1 MARIFP
7 IKGIMYNSELDND
20 LGKFLCPP
28 FDVVD
33 DNDKDKLYGISEYN
47 VIRLENG
54 KSFLA
59 DDNDENKY
67 TRSSKFLDEWLSKK
81 VLVKDHEES
90 LFILEEIFENNN
102 KHISRSSLICNVKV
116 EDYEKKVVLPH
127 EKTREKQKKDRF
139 ELMKNTKAVFSP
151 IMSMIEDKN
160 KKFMKFMQDEKLA
173 DPYISS
179 EIPFMHKFNL
189 WKIKDKDKISYVT
202 SLIKNEKIFI
212 ADGHHR
218 YETSLNYKEFDS
230 KVDKRIM
237 NIFSSHDNGLLLFGY
252 SRAIKNLNKKNLDDL
267 IQELSNKFSL
277 KEISWNE
284 SLINWNQSTKEIIL
298 MEYNDKIFTLD
309 KGAETISTYEKLH
322 SVFDDLLGKEN
333 VINHIEYIHDNVSL
347 KKKIKNNEIQLSF
360 SMNALSKEY
369 FLNCVS
375 DGKLLPPK
383 STLFYP
389 KLPTGLVIQYLYE

>member
-33 DNDKDKLYGISEYN
+33 DNDKNKLYGISEFN

-54 KSFLA
+54 KSFIS

-67 TRSSKFLDEWLSKK
+67 TRSSKFLDEWLSKSI
-81 VLVKDHEES
+81 LIKDNEES

-102 KHISRSSLICNVKV
+102 KHISRSSLVCNVKV
-116 EDYEKKVVLPH
+116 EDYENRIVLPH

-160 KKFMKFMQDEKLA
+160 NKLMQFIQDEKIS
-173 DPYISS
+173 DPYISG

-189 WKIKDKDKISYVT
+189 WKIKDKDKISYAT
-202 SLIKNEKIFI
+202 SLVKDEKIFI

-218 YETSLNYKEFDS
+218 YETSLNYKQFDS

-237 NIFSSHDNGLLLFGY
+237 NIFSSHDKGLLLFGY

-267 IQELSNKFSL
+267 IQELSNKFSI
-277 KEISWNE
+277 KEINWEE
-284 SLINWNQSTKEIIL
+284 SLINWNQSTEEIIL
-298 MEYNDKIFTLD
+298 MEYKNKIFTLD
-309 KGAETISTYEKLH
+309 KGVETISTYEKLH

-375 DGKLLPPK
+375 EGKLLPPK

>member
-54 KSFLA
+54 KSFLT

-102 KHISRSSLICNVKV
+102 KHIPRTSLICNVKV

-284 SLINWNQSTKEIIL
+284 SLINWNQSTQEIIL
-298 MEYNDKIFTLD
+298 MEYKDKIFTLD
-309 KGAETISTYEKLH
+309 KGVETISTYEKLH

>member
-33 DNDKDKLYGISEYN
+33 DNDKNELYALSEYN

-54 KSFLA
+54 KSFIS

-67 TRSSKFLDEWLSKK
+67 TRSSKFLNDWLSKGI
-81 VLVKDHEES
+81 LVKDNSES
-90 LFILEEIFENNN
+90 FFILEEIFENNN

-116 EDYEKKVVLPH
+116 EDYKKKIVLPH

-151 IMSMIEDKN
+151 IMSMIEDKDRN
-160 KKFMKFMQDEKLA
+160 FMQFVDDEKTA
-173 DPYISS
+173 EPYISG

-189 WKIKDKDKISYVT
+189 WKIQDKDRISYVT
-202 SLIKNEKIFI
+202 SLIENEKIFI

-218 YETSLNYKEFDS
+218 YETSLNYKQFDS

-237 NIFSSHDNGLLLFGY
+237 NIFSSHDEGLLLFGY
-252 SRAIKNLNKKNLDDL
+252 SRAIKNLNKKNLEDL
-267 IQELSNKFSL
+267 IQELSNKFSV
-277 KEISWNE
+277 KEITWDE
-284 SLINWNQSTKEIIL
+284 SLINWNQSTEEIIL
-298 MEYNDKIFTLD
+298 MEYKDKVFTLD
-309 KGAETISTYEKLH
+309 KGVETISTYEKLH

-347 KKKIKNNEIQLSF
+347 KKKIKNDEIQLSF

-369 FLNCVS
+369 FLDCVS
-375 DGKLLPPK
+375 EGKLLPPK

-389 KLPTGLVIQYLYE
+389 KLPTGLVIQYLHE

>member
-33 DNDKDKLYGISEYN
+33 DNDKNKLYGISEFN

-54 KSFLA
+54 KSFIS

-67 TRSSKFLDEWLSKK
+67 TRSSKFLDEWLSKSI
-81 VLVKDHEES
+81 LIKDNEES

-116 EDYEKKVVLPH
+116 EDYEKRIVLPH
-127 EKTREKQKKDRF
+127 EKTRERQKKDRF

-160 KKFMKFMQDEKLA
+160 KKFMQFIHDEKTAL
-173 DPYISS
+173 PYISGD
-179 EIPFMHKFNL
+179 IPFMHKFNL
-189 WKIKDKDKISYVT
+189 WKIKDKDKISYAT
-202 SLIKNEKIFI
+202 SLVYDEKIFI

-218 YETSLNYKEFDS
+218 YETSLNYKQFDS

-237 NIFSSHDNGLLLFGY
+237 NIFSSHDKGLLLFGY
-252 SRAIKNLNKKNLDDL
+252 SRAIKNLNKKNLDNL
-267 IQELSNKFSL
+267 IQELSNKFSV
-277 KEISWNE
+277 KEINWEE
-284 SLINWNQSTKEIIL
+284 SLINWNQSTEEIIL
-298 MEYNDKIFTLD
+298 MEYKDKIFTLD
-309 KGAETISTYEKLH
+309 KGVETISTYEKLH

-333 VINHIEYIHDNVSL
+333 VINHIEYIHDNASL

-375 DGKLLPPK
+375 EGKLLPPK

>member
-20 LGKFLCPP
+20 VGKFLCPP

-33 DNDKDKLYGISEYN
+33 DNDKNELYALSEYN

-54 KSFLA
+54 KSFIS

-67 TRSSKFLDEWLSKK
+67 TRSSKFLNDWLSKRI
-81 VLVKDHEES
+81 LVKDNSES
-90 LFILEEIFENNN
+90 FFILEEIFENNN

-116 EDYEKKVVLPH
+116 EDYKKKIVLPH

-151 IMSMIEDKN
+151 IMSMIEDKDRQ
-160 KKFMKFMQDEKLA
+160 FMQFVNDEKTA
-173 DPYISS
+173 EPYISG

-189 WKIKDKDKISYVT
+189 WKIQDKDRISYAT
-202 SLIKNEKIFI
+202 SLVENEKIFI

-218 YETSLNYKEFDS
+218 YETSLNYKQFDS

-237 NIFSSHDNGLLLFGY
+237 NIFSSHDKGLLLFGY
-252 SRAIKNLNKKNLDDL
+252 SRAIKNLNKKNLEDL
-267 IQELSNKFSL
+267 IQELSNKFSV
-277 KEISWNE
+277 KEITWDE
-284 SLINWNQSTKEIIL
+284 SLINWNQSTEEIIL
-298 MEYNDKIFTLD
+298 MEYKDKVFTLD
-309 KGAETISTYEKLH
+309 KGVETISTYEKLH

-347 KKKIKNNEIQLSF
+347 KKKIKNDEIQLSF

-369 FLNCVS
+369 FLDCVS
-375 DGKLLPPK
+375 EGKLLPPK

-389 KLPTGLVIQYLYE
+389 KLPTGLVIQYLHE

>member
-81 VLVKDHEES
+81 VLVKDNEES

-173 DPYISS
+173 DPYISG

-189 WKIKDKDKISYVT
+189 WKIKDKDKISYAT
-202 SLIKNEKIFI
+202 SLVKNEKIFI

-284 SLINWNQSTKEIIL
+284 SLINWNQSTQEIIL

-333 VINHIEYIHDNVSL
+333 VINHIEYIHDNVTL

>member
-54 KSFLA
+54 KSFLT

-102 KHISRSSLICNVKV
+102 KHIPRTSLICNVKV

-173 DPYISS
+173 DPYISG

-189 WKIKDKDKISYVT
+189 WKIKDKDKISYAT
-202 SLIKNEKIFI
+202 SLVKNEKIFI

-267 IQELSNKFSL
+267 IQELSNKFFL

-284 SLINWNQSTKEIIL
+284 SLINWNQSTQEIIL

>member
-54 KSFLA
+54 KSFLT

-151 IMSMIEDKN
+151 IMSMIEDKD
-160 KKFMKFMQDEKLA
+160 KKFMKFIKDEKIA
-173 DPYISS
+173 DPYISG

-267 IQELSNKFSL
+267 IQELSNKFFL

-284 SLINWNQSTKEIIL
+284 SLINWNQSTQEIIL

-309 KGAETISTYEKLH
+309 KGSETISTYEKLH

-333 VINHIEYIHDNVSL
+333 LINHIEYIHDNVSL

>member
-20 LGKFLCPP
+20 VGKFLCPP

-33 DNDKDKLYGISEYN
+33 DNDKNKLYALSEHN

-54 KSFLA
+54 KSFIS

-67 TRSSKFLDEWLSKK
+67 TRSSKFLNDWLSKRI
-81 VLVKDHEES
+81 LVKDNSES
-90 LFILEEIFENNN
+90 FFILEEIFENNN
-102 KHISRSSLICNVKV
+102 KHIPRTSLICNVKV

-173 DPYISS
+173 DPYISG

-277 KEISWNE
+277 KEISRNE
-284 SLINWNQSTKEIIL
+284 SLINWNQSTQEIIL

-333 VINHIEYIHDNVSL
+333 VINHVGYIHDNVSL
-347 KKKIKNNEIQLSF
+347 KKKIKNDEIQLSF

-369 FLNCVS
+369 FLDCVS
-375 DGKLLPPK
+375 EGKLLPPK

-389 KLPTGLVIQYLYE
+389 KLPTGLVIQYLHE

>member
-33 DNDKDKLYGISEYN
+33 ENDKDKLYGISEYN

-81 VLVKDHEES
+81 VLVKDNEES

-173 DPYISS
+173 DPYISG

-189 WKIKDKDKISYVT
+189 WKIKDKDKISYAT
-202 SLIKNEKIFI
+202 SLVKNEKIFI

-284 SLINWNQSTKEIIL
+284 SLINWNQSTQEIIL

-333 VINHIEYIHDNVSL
+333 VINHIEYIHDNVTL

>member
-33 DNDKDKLYGISEYN
+33 DNDKNKLYALSEHN

-54 KSFLA
+54 KSFIS

-67 TRSSKFLDEWLSKK
+67 TRSSKFLNDWLSKGI
-81 VLVKDHEES
+81 LVKDNSES
-90 LFILEEIFENNN
+90 FFILEEIFENNN

-116 EDYEKKVVLPH
+116 EDYKKKIVLPH

-151 IMSMIEDKN
+151 IMSMIEDKDRN
-160 KKFMKFMQDEKLA
+160 FMQFVDDEKTA
-173 DPYISS
+173 EPYISG

-189 WKIKDKDKISYVT
+189 WKIQDKDRISYAT
-202 SLIKNEKIFI
+202 SLVENEKIFI

-218 YETSLNYKEFDS
+218 YETSLNYKQFDS

-237 NIFSSHDNGLLLFGY
+237 NIFSSHDKGLLLFGY
-252 SRAIKNLNKKNLDDL
+252 SRAIKNLNKKNLEGL
-267 IQELSNKFSL
+267 VQELSNKFSV
-277 KEISWNE
+277 KEITWDE
-284 SLINWNQSTKEIIL
+284 SLINWNQSTEEIIL
-298 MEYNDKIFTLD
+298 MEYKNKVFTLD
-309 KGAETISTYEKLH
+309 KGVENISTYEKLH

>member
-28 FDVVD
+28 FDVVN
-33 DNDKDKLYGISEYN
+33 DNDKNKLYALSEHN

-54 KSFLA
+54 KSFIS

-67 TRSSKFLDEWLSKK
+67 TRSSKFLNDWLSKGI
-81 VLVKDHEES
+81 LVKDNSES
-90 LFILEEIFENNN
+90 FFILEEIFENNN
-102 KHISRSSLICNVKV
+102 KNISRSSLICNVKV
-116 EDYEKKVVLPH
+116 EDYKKKIVLPH

-151 IMSMIEDKN
+151 IMSMIEDKDRN
-160 KKFMKFMQDEKLA
+160 FMQFVDDEKTA
-173 DPYISS
+173 EPYISG

-189 WKIKDKDKISYVT
+189 WKIQDKDRISYAT
-202 SLIKNEKIFI
+202 SLVENEKIFI

-218 YETSLNYKEFDS
+218 YETSLNYKQFDS

-237 NIFSSHDNGLLLFGY
+237 NIFSSHDKGLLLFGY
-252 SRAIKNLNKKNLDDL
+252 SRAIKNLNKKNLEGL
-267 IQELSNKFSL
+267 VQELSNKFSV
-277 KEISWNE
+277 KEITWDE
-284 SLINWNQSTKEIIL
+284 SLINWNQSTEEIIL
-298 MEYNDKIFTLD
+298 MEYKDKVFTLD
-309 KGAETISTYEKLH
+309 KGVETISTYEKLH

-347 KKKIKNNEIQLSF
+347 KKKIKNDEIQLSF

-369 FLNCVS
+369 FLDCVS
-375 DGKLLPPK
+375 EGKLLPPK

-389 KLPTGLVIQYLYE
+389 KLPTGLVIQYLHE

>member
-28 FDVVD
+28 FDVVN
-33 DNDKDKLYGISEYN
+33 DNDKNKLYAISEYN

-54 KSFLA
+54 KSFIS

-67 TRSSKFLDEWLSKK
+67 TRSSKFLNDWLSKRI
-81 VLVKDHEES
+81 LVKDNSES
-90 LFILEEIFENNN
+90 FFILEEIFENNN

-116 EDYEKKVVLPH
+116 EDYKKKIVLPH

-151 IMSMIEDKN
+151 IMSMIEDKDRN
-160 KKFMKFMQDEKLA
+160 FMQFVDDEKTA
-173 DPYISS
+173 EPFISG

-189 WKIKDKDKISYVT
+189 WKIQDKDRISYVT
-202 SLIKNEKIFI
+202 SLVENEKIFI

-218 YETSLNYKEFDS
+218 YETSLNYKQFDS

-237 NIFSSHDNGLLLFGY
+237 NIFSSHDEGLLLFGY
-252 SRAIKNLNKKNLDDL
+252 SRAIKNLNKKNLEDL
-267 IQELSNKFSL
+267 IQELSNKFSV
-277 KEISWNE
+277 KEITWDE
-284 SLINWNQSTKEIIL
+284 SLINWNQSTEEIIL
-298 MEYNDKIFTLD
+298 MEYKNKVFTLD
-309 KGAETISTYEKLH
+309 KGVENISTYEKLH

-347 KKKIKNNEIQLSF
+347 KKKIKNDEIQLSF

-369 FLNCVS
+369 FLDCVS
-375 DGKLLPPK
+375 EGKLLPPK

-389 KLPTGLVIQYLYE
+389 KLPTGLVIQYLHE

>member
-54 KSFLA
+54 KSFLT

-173 DPYISS
+173 DPYISG

-189 WKIKDKDKISYVT
+189 WKIKDKDKISYAT
-202 SLIKNEKIFI
+202 SLVKNEKIFI

-267 IQELSNKFSL
+267 IQELSNKFFL

-284 SLINWNQSTKEIIL
+284 SLINWNQSTQEIIL

>member
-33 DNDKDKLYGISEYN
+33 DNDKNKLYALSEHN

-54 KSFLA
+54 KSFIS

-67 TRSSKFLDEWLSKK
+67 TRSSKFLNDWLSKGI
-81 VLVKDHEES
+81 LVKDNSES
-90 LFILEEIFENNN
+90 FFILEEIFENNN

-116 EDYEKKVVLPH
+116 EDYKKKIVLPH

-151 IMSMIEDKN
+151 IMSMIEDKDRN
-160 KKFMKFMQDEKLA
+160 FMQFVDDEKTA
-173 DPYISS
+173 EPYISG

-189 WKIKDKDKISYVT
+189 WKIQDKDRISYAT
-202 SLIKNEKIFI
+202 SLVENEKIFI

-218 YETSLNYKEFDS
+218 YETSLNYKQFDS

-237 NIFSSHDNGLLLFGY
+237 NIFSSHDKGLLLFGY
-252 SRAIKNLNKKNLDDL
+252 SRAIKNLNKKNLEGL
-267 IQELSNKFSL
+267 VQELSNKFSV
-277 KEISWNE
+277 KEITWDE
-284 SLINWNQSTKEIIL
+284 SLINWNQSTEEIIL
-298 MEYNDKIFTLD
+298 MEYKDKVFTLD
-309 KGAETISTYEKLH
+309 KGVETISTYEKLH

-347 KKKIKNNEIQLSF
+347 KKKIKNDEIQLSF

-369 FLNCVS
+369 FLDCVS
-375 DGKLLPPK
+375 EGKLLPPK

-389 KLPTGLVIQYLYE
+389 KLPTGLVIQYLHE

>member
-54 KSFLA
+54 KSFLT

-102 KHISRSSLICNVKV
+102 KHIPRTSLICNVKV

>member
-54 KSFLA
+54 KSFLT

-102 KHISRSSLICNVKV
+102 KHIPRTSLICNVKV

-284 SLINWNQSTKEIIL
+284 SLINWNQSTQEIIL
-298 MEYNDKIFTLD
+298 MEYNNKIFTLD

>member
-7 IKGIMYNSELDND
+7 IKGIMYNPELDND

-33 DNDKDKLYGISEYN
+33 DNDKNKLYGISEYN

-54 KSFLA
+54 KSFLT
-59 DDNDENKY
+59 DDNDQNKY

-81 VLVKDHEES
+81 VLVKDNEES

-116 EDYEKKVVLPH
+116 EDYEKKIVLPH

-160 KKFMKFMQDEKLA
+160 KKFMKFIQDEKIA
-173 DPYISS
+173 DPYISG

-189 WKIKDKDKISYVT
+189 WKINDKDKISYAA
-202 SLIKNEKIFI
+202 SLVKNEKIFI

-218 YETSLNYKEFDS
+218 YETSLNYKQFDS
-230 KVDKRIM
+230 KVDKRVM

-252 SRAIKNLNKKNLDDL
+252 SRAIKNLNKKNLEEL
-267 IQELSNKFSL
+267 IQELSNKFSV
-277 KEISWNE
+277 KEISWDE
-284 SLINWNQSTKEIIL
+284 SLINWNQSTEEIIL
-298 MEYNDKIFTLD
+298 MEYKNKVFTLD
-309 KGAETISTYEKLH
+309 KGVENISTYEKLH

-347 KKKIKNNEIQLSF
+347 KKKIKNDEIQLSF

-369 FLNCVS
+369 FLDCVS
-375 DGKLLPPK
+375 EGKLLPPK

>member
-20 LGKFLCPP
+20 LGKFLSPP

-33 DNDKDKLYGISEYN
+33 DNDKNKLYAISEYN

-54 KSFLA
+54 KSFIS
-59 DDNDENKY
+59 DNNDENKY
-67 TRSSKFLDEWLSKK
+67 TRSSKFLNDWLSKRI
-81 VLVKDHEES
+81 LVKDNSES
-90 LFILEEIFENNN
+90 FFILEEIFENNN

-116 EDYEKKVVLPH
+116 EDYKKKIVLPH

-151 IMSMIEDKN
+151 IMSMIEDKDRQ
-160 KKFMKFMQDEKLA
+160 FMQFVNDEKTVE
-173 DPYISS
+173 PYISG

-189 WKIKDKDKISYVT
+189 WKIQDKDRISYVT
-202 SLIKNEKIFI
+202 SLVENEKIFI

-218 YETSLNYKEFDS
+218 YETSLNYKQFDS

-237 NIFSSHDNGLLLFGY
+237 NIFSSHDEGLLLFGY
-252 SRAIKNLNKKNLDDL
+252 SRAIKNLNKKNLEDL
-267 IQELSNKFSL
+267 IQELSNKFSV
-277 KEISWNE
+277 KEITWDE
-284 SLINWNQSTKEIIL
+284 SLINWNQSTEEIIL
-298 MEYNDKIFTLD
+298 MEYKDKVFTLD
-309 KGAETISTYEKLH
+309 KGVETISTYEKLH

-347 KKKIKNNEIQLSF
+347 KKKIKNDEIQLSF

-369 FLNCVS
+369 FLDCVS
-375 DGKLLPPK
+375 EGKLLPPK

-389 KLPTGLVIQYLYE
+389 KLPTGLVIQYLHE

>member
-20 LGKFLCPP
+20 LGKFLSPP

-33 DNDKDKLYGISEYN
+33 DNDKNKLYAISEYN

-54 KSFLA
+54 KSFIS
-59 DDNDENKY
+59 DNNDENKY
-67 TRSSKFLDEWLSKK
+67 TRSSKFLNDWLSKRI
-81 VLVKDHEES
+81 LVKDNSES
-90 LFILEEIFENNN
+90 FFILEEIFENNN

-116 EDYEKKVVLPH
+116 EDYKKKIVLPH

-151 IMSMIEDKN
+151 IMSMIEDKDRQ
-160 KKFMKFMQDEKLA
+160 FMQFVNDEKTVE
-173 DPYISS
+173 PYISG

-189 WKIKDKDKISYVT
+189 WKIQDKDRISYAT
-202 SLIKNEKIFI
+202 SLIENEKIFI

-218 YETSLNYKEFDS
+218 YETSLNYKQFDS

-237 NIFSSHDNGLLLFGY
+237 NIFSSHDKGLLLFGY
-252 SRAIKNLNKKNLDDL
+252 SRAIKNLNKKNLEDL
-267 IQELSNKFSL
+267 IKELSKKFSV
-277 KEISWNE
+277 KEITWDE
-284 SLINWNQSTKEIIL
+284 SLINWNQSTEEIIL
-298 MEYNDKIFTLD
+298 MEYKDKVFTLD
-309 KGAETISTYEKLH
+309 KGVETISTYEKLH

-333 VINHIEYIHDNVSL
+333 VINHIDYINDNVTL
-347 KKKIKNNEIQLSF
+347 NKNIKNDEIQLSF

-369 FLNCVS
+369 FLDCVS
-375 DGKLLPPK
+375 EGKLLPPK

-389 KLPTGLVIQYLYE
+389 KLPTGLVIQYLHE

>member
-33 DNDKDKLYGISEYN
+33 DNDKNKLYGISEFN

-54 KSFLA
+54 KSFIS

-67 TRSSKFLDEWLSKK
+67 TRSSKFLDEWLSKSI
-81 VLVKDHEES
+81 LVKDNEES

-116 EDYEKKVVLPH
+116 EDYEKRIVLPH
-127 EKTREKQKKDRF
+127 EKTRERQKKDRF

-160 KKFMKFMQDEKLA
+160 KKFMQFIHDEKTA
-173 DPYISS
+173 EPYISGD
-179 EIPFMHKFNL
+179 IPFMHKFNL
-189 WKIKDKDKISYVT
+189 WKIKDKDKISYAT
-202 SLIKNEKIFI
+202 SLVYDEKIFI

-218 YETSLNYKEFDS
+218 YETSLNYKQFDS

-237 NIFSSHDNGLLLFGY
+237 NIFSSHDKGLLLFGY
-252 SRAIKNLNKKNLDDL
+252 SRAIKNLNKKNLDNL
-267 IQELSNKFSL
+267 IQELSNKFSV
-277 KEISWNE
+277 KEINWEE
-284 SLINWNQSTKEIIL
+284 SLINWNQSTEEIIL
-298 MEYNDKIFTLD
+298 MEYKDKIFTLD
-309 KGAETISTYEKLH
+309 KGVETISTYEKLH

-375 DGKLLPPK
+375 EGKLLPPK

>member
-7 IKGIMYNSELDND
+7 IKGIMYNTELDND

-54 KSFLA
+54 KSFLT
-59 DDNDENKY
+59 DDNYENKY

-81 VLVKDHEES
+81 VLVKNNEES

-173 DPYISS
+173 DPYISG

-189 WKIKDKDKISYVT
+189 WKIKDKDKISYAT
-202 SLIKNEKIFI
+202 SLVKNEKIFI

-230 KVDKRIM
+230 KADKRIM

-284 SLINWNQSTKEIIL
+284 SLINWNQSTQEIIL

-333 VINHIEYIHDNVSL
+333 VINHIEYIHDNVTL

>member
-7 IKGIMYNSELDND
+7 IKGIMYNTELDND

-33 DNDKDKLYGISEYN
+33 DNDKNKLYDISEYN

-54 KSFLA
+54 KSFIS
-59 DDNDENKY
+59 DDNNENKY
-67 TRSSKFLDEWLSKK
+67 KRSSKFLNDWLSKRI
-81 VLVKDHEES
+81 LVKDNEES
-90 LFILEEIFENNN
+90 FFILEEIFENNN
-102 KHISRSSLICNVKV
+102 KYISRSSLICNVKV
-116 EDYEKKVVLPH
+116 EDYKKRIVLPH

-160 KKFMKFMQDEKLA
+160 KNFMKFIDVEKTA
-173 DPYISS
+173 KPYISG

-189 WKIKDKDKISYVT
+189 WKIQDKDKISNIT
-202 SLIKNEKIFI
+202 SLVKNEKIFI

-218 YETSLNYKEFDS
+218 YETSLNYKQFDS
-230 KVDKRIM
+230 QVDKRIM
-237 NIFSSHDNGLLLFGY
+237 NIFSSHDKGLLLFGY
-252 SRAIKNLNKKNLDDL
+252 SRAIKNLNKKNLENL
-267 IQELSNKFSL
+267 IKELSSKFSV
-277 KEISWNE
+277 KEISWDE
-284 SLINWNQSTKEIIL
+284 SLINWNQSTEEIIL
-298 MEYNDKIFTLD
+298 MEFRNKVFTLD
-309 KGAETISTYEKLH
+309 KGVENISTYEKLH
-322 SVFDDLLGKEN
+322 GVFDDLLGKEN

-347 KKKIKNNEIQLSF
+347 KKKIENDEIQLSF

-369 FLNCVS
+369 FLDCVS
-375 DGKLLPPK
+375 EGKLLPPK

>member
-81 VLVKDHEES
+81 VLVKDNEES

-102 KHISRSSLICNVKV
+102 KHIPRTSLICNVKV

-173 DPYISS
+173 DPYISG

-189 WKIKDKDKISYVT
+189 WKIKDKDKISYAT
-202 SLIKNEKIFI
+202 SLVKNEKIFI

>member
-33 DNDKDKLYGISEYN
+33 DNDKNKLYALSEHN

-54 KSFLA
+54 KSFIS

-67 TRSSKFLDEWLSKK
+67 TRSSKFLNDWLSKGI
-81 VLVKDHEES
+81 LVKDNSES
-90 LFILEEIFENNN
+90 FFILEEIFENNN
-102 KHISRSSLICNVKV
+102 KNISRSSLICNVKV
-116 EDYEKKVVLPH
+116 EDYKKKIVLPH

-151 IMSMIEDKN
+151 IMSMIEDKDRN
-160 KKFMKFMQDEKLA
+160 FMQFVDDEKTA
-173 DPYISS
+173 EPYISG

-189 WKIKDKDKISYVT
+189 WKIQDKDRISYAT
-202 SLIKNEKIFI
+202 SLVENEKIFI

-218 YETSLNYKEFDS
+218 YETSINYKQFDS

-237 NIFSSHDNGLLLFGY
+237 NIFSSHDKGLLLFGY
-252 SRAIKNLNKKNLDDL
+252 SRAIKNLNKKNLEGL
-267 IQELSNKFSL
+267 VQELSNKFSV
-277 KEISWNE
+277 KEITWDE
-284 SLINWNQSTKEIIL
+284 SLINWNQSTEEIIL
-298 MEYNDKIFTLD
+298 MEYKDKVFTLD
-309 KGAETISTYEKLH
+309 KGVETISTYEKLH

-347 KKKIKNNEIQLSF
+347 KKKIKNDEIQLSF

-369 FLNCVS
+369 FLDCVS
-375 DGKLLPPK
+375 EGKLLPPK

-389 KLPTGLVIQYLYE
+389 KLPTGLVIQYLHE

>member
-33 DNDKDKLYGISEYN
+33 DNDKNKLYALSEHN

-54 KSFLA
+54 KSFIS

-67 TRSSKFLDEWLSKK
+67 TRSSKFLNDWLSKGI
-81 VLVKDHEES
+81 LVKDNSES
-90 LFILEEIFENNN
+90 FFILEEIFENNN
-102 KHISRSSLICNVKV
+102 KNISRSSLICNVKV
-116 EDYEKKVVLPH
+116 EDYKKKIVLPH

-151 IMSMIEDKN
+151 IMSMIEDKDRN
-160 KKFMKFMQDEKLA
+160 FMQFVDDEKTA
-173 DPYISS
+173 EPYISG

-189 WKIKDKDKISYVT
+189 WKIQDKDRISYVT
-202 SLIKNEKIFI
+202 SLIENEKIFI

-218 YETSLNYKEFDS
+218 YETSLNYKQFDS

-237 NIFSSHDNGLLLFGY
+237 NIFSSHDKGLLLFGY
-252 SRAIKNLNKKNLDDL
+252 SRAIKNLNKKNLEGL
-267 IQELSNKFSL
+267 VQELSNKFSV
-277 KEISWNE
+277 KEITWDE
-284 SLINWNQSTKEIIL
+284 SLINWNQSTEEIIL
-298 MEYNDKIFTLD
+298 MEYKDKVFTLD
-309 KGAETISTYEKLH
+309 KGVETISTYEKLH

-333 VINHIEYIHDNVSL
+333 VINHIDYIHDNVSL
-347 KKKIKNNEIQLSF
+347 KKKIKNDEIQLSF

-369 FLNCVS
+369 FLDCVS
-375 DGKLLPPK
+375 EGKLLPPK

-389 KLPTGLVIQYLYE
+389 KLPTGLVIQYLHE

>member
-7 IKGIMYNSELDND
+7 IKGIMYNSELDKD

-33 DNDKDKLYGISEYN
+33 DNDKNELYALSEYN

-54 KSFLA
+54 KSFIS
-59 DDNDENKY
+59 DNNDENKY
-67 TRSSKFLDEWLSKK
+67 TRSSKFLNDWLSKRI
-81 VLVKDHEES
+81 LVKDNSES
-90 LFILEEIFENNN
+90 FFILEEIFENNN

-116 EDYEKKVVLPH
+116 EDYKKKIVLPH

-151 IMSMIEDKN
+151 IMSMIEDKDRN
-160 KKFMKFMQDEKLA
+160 FMQFVDDEKTA
-173 DPYISS
+173 EPYISG

-189 WKIKDKDKISYVT
+189 WKIQDKDRISYVT
-202 SLIKNEKIFI
+202 SLVENEKIFI

-218 YETSLNYKEFDS
+218 YETSLNYKQFDS
-230 KVDKRIM
+230 KADKRIM
-237 NIFSSHDNGLLLFGY
+237 NIFSSHDKGLLLFGY
-252 SRAIKNLNKKNLDDL
+252 SRAIKNLNKKNLEDL
-267 IQELSNKFSL
+267 IQELSNKFSV
-277 KEISWNE
+277 KEITWDE
-284 SLINWNQSTKEIIL
+284 SLINWNQSTEEIIL
-298 MEYNDKIFTLD
+298 MEYKDKVFTLD
-309 KGAETISTYEKLH
+309 KGVETISTYEKLH

-347 KKKIKNNEIQLSF
+347 KKKIKNDEIQLSF

-369 FLNCVS
+369 FLDCVS
-375 DGKLLPPK
+375 EGKLLPPK

-389 KLPTGLVIQYLYE
+389 KLPTGLVIQYLHE

>member
-28 FDVVD
+28 FDVVN
-33 DNDKDKLYGISEYN
+33 DNDKNKLYALSEHN

-54 KSFLA
+54 KSFIS

-67 TRSSKFLDEWLSKK
+67 SRSSKFLNDWLSKGI
-81 VLVKDHEES
+81 LVKDNSES
-90 LFILEEIFENNN
+90 FFILEEIFENNN

-116 EDYEKKVVLPH
+116 EDYKKKIVLPH

-151 IMSMIEDKN
+151 IMSMIEDKDRQ
-160 KKFMKFMQDEKLA
+160 FMQFVNDEKTVE
-173 DPYISS
+173 PYISG

-189 WKIKDKDKISYVT
+189 WKIQDKDRISYAT
-202 SLIKNEKIFI
+202 SLIENEKIFI

-218 YETSLNYKEFDS
+218 YETSLNYKQFDS

-237 NIFSSHDNGLLLFGY
+237 NIFSSHDKGLLLFGY
-252 SRAIKNLNKKNLDDL
+252 SRAIKNLNKKNLEDL
-267 IQELSNKFSL
+267 IKELSKKFSV
-277 KEISWNE
+277 KEITWDE
-284 SLINWNQSTKEIIL
+284 SLINWNQSTEEIIL
-298 MEYNDKIFTLD
+298 MEYKNKVFTLD
-309 KGAETISTYEKLH
+309 KGVENISTYEKLH

-347 KKKIKNNEIQLSF
+347 KKKIKNDEIQLSF

-369 FLNCVS
+369 FLDCVS
-375 DGKLLPPK
+375 EGKLLPPK

-389 KLPTGLVIQYLYE
+389 KLPTGLVIQYLHE

>member
-7 IKGIMYNSELDND
+7 IKGIMYNTELDND

-33 DNDKDKLYGISEYN
+33 DNDKNKLYDISEYN

-54 KSFLA
+54 KSFTS
-59 DDNDENKY
+59 DDNNENKY
-67 TRSSKFLDEWLSKK
+67 KRSSKFLNDWLSKRI
-81 VLVKDHEES
+81 LVKNNEES
-90 LFILEEIFENNN
+90 FFILEELFENNN
-102 KHISRSSLICNVKV
+102 KYISRSSLICNVKV
-116 EDYEKKVVLPH
+116 EDYKKRIVLPH

-160 KKFMKFMQDEKLA
+160 KNFMKFIDVEKTA
-173 DPYISS
+173 KPYISG

-189 WKIKDKDKISYVT
+189 WKIQDKDKISNIT
-202 SLIKNEKIFI
+202 SLVKNEKIFI

-218 YETSLNYKEFDS
+218 YETSLNYKQFDAQ
-230 KVDKRIM
+230 VDKRIM
-237 NIFSSHDNGLLLFGY
+237 NIFSSHDKGLLLFGY
-252 SRAIKNLNKKNLDDL
+252 SRAIKNLNKKNLENL
-267 IQELSNKFSL
+267 IKELSSKFSV
-277 KEISWNE
+277 KEISWDE
-284 SLINWNQSTKEIIL
+284 SLINWNQSTEEIIL
-298 MEYNDKIFTLD
+298 MEFRNKVFTLD
-309 KGAETISTYEKLH
+309 KGVENISTYEKLH
-322 SVFDDLLGKEN
+322 GIFDDLLGKEN

-347 KKKIKNNEIQLSF
+347 KKKIENDEIQLSF

-369 FLNCVS
+369 FLDCVS
-375 DGKLLPPK
+375 EGKLLPPK

>member
-33 DNDKDKLYGISEYN
+33 DNDKNELYALSEYN

-54 KSFLA
+54 KSFIS

-67 TRSSKFLDEWLSKK
+67 TRSSKFLNDWLSKRI
-81 VLVKDHEES
+81 LVKDNSES
-90 LFILEEIFENNN
+90 FFILEEIFENNN

-116 EDYEKKVVLPH
+116 EDYKKKIVLPH

-151 IMSMIEDKN
+151 IMSMIEDKDRN
-160 KKFMKFMQDEKLA
+160 FMQFVDDEKTA
-173 DPYISS
+173 EPYISG

-189 WKIKDKDKISYVT
+189 WKIQDKDRISYAT
-202 SLIKNEKIFI
+202 SLVENEKIFI

-218 YETSLNYKEFDS
+218 YETSLNYKQFDS

-237 NIFSSHDNGLLLFGY
+237 NIFSSHDKGLLLFGY
-252 SRAIKNLNKKNLDDL
+252 SRAIKNLNKKNLEGL
-267 IQELSNKFSL
+267 VQELSNKFSV
-277 KEISWNE
+277 KEITWDE
-284 SLINWNQSTKEIIL
+284 SLINWNQSTEEIIL
-298 MEYNDKIFTLD
+298 MEYKDKVFTLD
-309 KGAETISTYEKLH
+309 KGVETISTYEKLH

-347 KKKIKNNEIQLSF
+347 KKKIKNDEIQLSF

-369 FLNCVS
+369 FLDCVS
-375 DGKLLPPK
+375 EGKLLPPK

-389 KLPTGLVIQYLYE
+389 KLPTGLVIQYLHE

>member
-20 LGKFLCPP
+20 LGKFLSPP

-33 DNDKDKLYGISEYN
+33 DNDKNKLYAISEYN

-54 KSFLA
+54 KSFIS
-59 DDNDENKY
+59 DNNDENKY
-67 TRSSKFLDEWLSKK
+67 TRSSKFLNDWLSKRI
-81 VLVKDHEES
+81 LVKDNSES
-90 LFILEEIFENNN
+90 FFILEEIFENNN

-116 EDYEKKVVLPH
+116 EDYKKKIVLPH

-151 IMSMIEDKN
+151 IMSMIEDKDRQ
-160 KKFMKFMQDEKLA
+160 FMQFVNDEKTVE
-173 DPYISS
+173 PYISG

-189 WKIKDKDKISYVT
+189 WKIQDKDRISYAT
-202 SLIKNEKIFI
+202 SLIENEKIFI

-218 YETSLNYKEFDS
+218 YETSLNYKQFDS

-237 NIFSSHDNGLLLFGY
+237 NIFSSHDKGLLLFGY
-252 SRAIKNLNKKNLDDL
+252 SRAIKNLNKKNLEGL
-267 IQELSNKFSL
+267 VQELSNKFSV
-277 KEISWNE
+277 KEITWDE
-284 SLINWNQSTKEIIL
+284 SLINWNQSTEEIIL
-298 MEYNDKIFTLD
+298 MEYKDKVFTLD
-309 KGAETISTYEKLH
+309 KGVETISTYEKLH

-347 KKKIKNNEIQLSF
+347 KKKIKNDEIQLSF

-369 FLNCVS
+369 FLGCVS
-375 DGKLLPPK
+375 EGKLLPPK

-389 KLPTGLVIQYLYE
+389 KLPTGLVIQYLHE

>member
-33 DNDKDKLYGISEYN
+33 DNDKNKLYALSEYN

-54 KSFLA
+54 KSFIS

-67 TRSSKFLDEWLSKK
+67 TRSSKFLNDWLSKGI
-81 VLVKDHEES
+81 LVKDNSES
-90 LFILEEIFENNN
+90 FFILEEIFENNN
-102 KHISRSSLICNVKV
+102 KNISRSSLICNVKV
-116 EDYEKKVVLPH
+116 EDYKKKIVLPH

-151 IMSMIEDKN
+151 IMSMIEDKDRN
-160 KKFMKFMQDEKLA
+160 FMQFVDDEKTA
-173 DPYISS
+173 EPYISG

-189 WKIKDKDKISYVT
+189 WKIKDKDRISYAT
-202 SLIKNEKIFI
+202 SLVKNEKIFI

-218 YETSLNYKEFDS
+218 YETSLNYKQFDS

-237 NIFSSHDNGLLLFGY
+237 NIFSSHDKGLLLFGY
-252 SRAIKNLNKKNLDDL
+252 SRAIKNLNKKNLEGL
-267 IQELSNKFSL
+267 VQELSNKFSV
-277 KEISWNE
+277 KEITWDE
-284 SLINWNQSTKEIIL
+284 SLINWNQSTEEIIL
-298 MEYNDKIFTLD
+298 MEYKDKVFTLD
-309 KGAETISTYEKLH
+309 KGVETISTYEKLH

-333 VINHIEYIHDNVSL
+333 VINHIDYIHDNVSL
-347 KKKIKNNEIQLSF
+347 KKKIKNDEIQLSF

-369 FLNCVS
+369 FLDCVS
-375 DGKLLPPK
+375 EGKLLPPK

-389 KLPTGLVIQYLYE
+389 KLPTGLVIQYLHE

>member
-33 DNDKDKLYGISEYN
+33 DNDKNKLYALSEHN

-54 KSFLA
+54 KSFIS

-67 TRSSKFLDEWLSKK
+67 TRSSKFLNDWLSKGI
-81 VLVKDHEES
+81 LVKDNSES
-90 LFILEEIFENNN
+90 FFILEEIFENNN

-116 EDYEKKVVLPH
+116 EDYKKKIVLPH

-151 IMSMIEDKN
+151 IMSMIEDKDRQ
-160 KKFMKFMQDEKLA
+160 FMQFVNDEKTVE
-173 DPYISS
+173 PYISG

-189 WKIKDKDKISYVT
+189 WKIQDKDRISYAT
-202 SLIKNEKIFI
+202 SLIENEKIFI

-218 YETSLNYKEFDS
+218 YETSLNYKQFDS

-237 NIFSSHDNGLLLFGY
+237 NIFSSHDKGLLLFGY
-252 SRAIKNLNKKNLDDL
+252 SRAIKNLNKKNLEDL
-267 IQELSNKFSL
+267 IKELSKKFSV
-277 KEISWNE
+277 KEITWDE
-284 SLINWNQSTKEIIL
+284 SLINWNQSTEEIIL
-298 MEYNDKIFTLD
+298 MEYKNKVFTLD
-309 KGAETISTYEKLH
+309 KGVENISTYEKLH

-347 KKKIKNNEIQLSF
+347 KKKIKNDEIQLSF

-369 FLNCVS
+369 FLDCVS
-375 DGKLLPPK
+375 EGKLLPPK

-389 KLPTGLVIQYLYE
+389 KLPTGLVIQYLHE

>member
-33 DNDKDKLYGISEYN
+33 DNDKNKLYALSEHN

-54 KSFLA
+54 KSFIS

-67 TRSSKFLDEWLSKK
+67 SRSSKFLNDWLSKGI
-81 VLVKDHEES
+81 LVKDNSES
-90 LFILEEIFENNN
+90 FFILEEIFENNN

-116 EDYEKKVVLPH
+116 EDYKKKIVLPH

-151 IMSMIEDKN
+151 IMSIIEDKDRN
-160 KKFMKFMQDEKLA
+160 FMQFVDDEKTA
-173 DPYISS
+173 EPYISG

-189 WKIKDKDKISYVT
+189 WKIQDKDRISYAT
-202 SLIKNEKIFI
+202 SLVENEKIFI

-218 YETSLNYKEFDS
+218 YETSLNYKQFDS

-237 NIFSSHDNGLLLFGY
+237 NIFSSHDKGLLLFGY
-252 SRAIKNLNKKNLDDL
+252 SRAIKNLNKKNLEGL
-267 IQELSNKFSL
+267 VQELSNKFSV
-277 KEISWNE
+277 KEITWDE
-284 SLINWNQSTKEIIL
+284 SLINWNQSTEEIIL
-298 MEYNDKIFTLD
+298 MEYKDKVFTLD
-309 KGAETISTYEKLH
+309 KGVETISTYEKLH

-347 KKKIKNNEIQLSF
+347 KKKIKNDEIQLSF

-369 FLNCVS
+369 FLDCVS
-375 DGKLLPPK
+375 EGKLLPPK

-389 KLPTGLVIQYLYE
+389 KLPTGLVIQYLHE

>member
-33 DNDKDKLYGISEYN
+33 DNDKNKLYALSEHN

-54 KSFLA
+54 KSFIS

-67 TRSSKFLDEWLSKK
+67 TRSSKFLNDWLSKRI
-81 VLVKDHEES
+81 LVKDNSES
-90 LFILEEIFENNN
+90 FFILEEIFENNN

-116 EDYEKKVVLPH
+116 EDYKKKIVLPH

-151 IMSMIEDKN
+151 IMSMIEDKDRN
-160 KKFMKFMQDEKLA
+160 FMQFVDDEKTA
-173 DPYISS
+173 EPYISG

-189 WKIKDKDKISYVT
+189 WKIQDKDRISYAT
-202 SLIKNEKIFI
+202 SLIENEKIFI

-218 YETSLNYKEFDS
+218 YETSLNYKQFDS

-237 NIFSSHDNGLLLFGY
+237 NIFSSHDKGLLLFGY
-252 SRAIKNLNKKNLDDL
+252 SRAIKNLNKKNLEDL
-267 IQELSNKFSL
+267 IKELSKKFSV
-277 KEISWNE
+277 KEITWDE
-284 SLINWNQSTKEIIL
+284 SLINWNQSTEEIIL
-298 MEYNDKIFTLD
+298 MEYKNKVFTLD
-309 KGAETISTYEKLH
+309 KGVENISTYEKLH

-347 KKKIKNNEIQLSF
+347 KKKIKNDEIQLSF

-369 FLNCVS
+369 FLDCVS
-375 DGKLLPPK
+375 EGKLLPPK

-389 KLPTGLVIQYLYE
+389 KLPTGLVIQYLHE